1 MRVRSLLPPFSRIAL
16 VAAGGALG
24 ALARAALS
32 GVFPVAGGAY
42 PWTTFAVNLSGA
54 FLLAVLLTLLASRP
68 STRGWAAALLGTGVL
83 GAYTT
88 FATVGLELHL
98 LVADGHVGTAAWYL
112 AATAAGGTL
121 SGGLGVLS
129 VRLLRRDARR

>member
-1 MRVRSLLPPFSRIAL
+1 MRVRPLLPPFSRIAL
-16 VAAGGALG
+16 VATGGALG
-24 ALARAALS
+24 ALARTALS
-32 GVFPVAGGAY
+32 RAFPVAAGAY

-54 FLLAVLLTLLASRP
+54 FLLAVLLTVLEQRP
-68 STRGWAAALLGTGVL
+68 SMRPWAAALLGTGLL

-98 LVADGHVGTAAWYL
+98 LVAGGNLSTAAWYL
-112 AATAAGGTL
+112 GATAVAGTL

-129 VRLLRRDARR
+129 GRLLRRGARR